1 MAPKTLL
8 PIAALATAALAA
20 SSGGCN
26 GQATLKSGVQTID
39 GRQYTLKIPDN
50 YDSSNPYRLVFGFHW
65 RGGSMNDVVNGN
77 SVPKWYGLDTLS
89 EGSAIFVAPNGIDNG
104 WANGGGSDIAFVDAI
119 IKQVEADLCV
129 DQSQRFSTG
138 FSYGGGMS
146 YAIACARAGEFRA
159 VAPIA
164 GGLISGCDGG
174 NDPIAY
180 LGIHGVSDNVLPI
193 DMGKSL
199 TNTFVKTNGCQAK
212 EIAQPAAG
220 SGQKVRTDF
229 EGCSE
234 PVSFIA
240 WDGGHVGAPAGD
252 FAPQATWEFFTSLA
266 SSGASVSGGASAN
279 STAAAAPVSSGAP
292 TTSEASTE
300 QEPATSA
307 SAEISTGEAP
317 ASGDAQASDANG
329 CPVVYT
335 DGASASGNA
344 QTPPTTGNA
353 QTAPAT
359 GNSQAPPSGNPW
371 GQPAGNPWGQPGGQ
385 WKRFSA

>member
-1 MAPKTLL
+1 M
-8 PIAALATAALAA
+8 
-20 SSGGCN
+20 N
-26 GQATLKSGVQTID
+26 GRATLKSGIQNID
-39 GRQYTLKIPDN
+39 GREYTLKIPDN

-65 RGGSMNDVVNGN
+65 RGGSMGDVVNGN

-104 WANGGGSDIAFVDAI
+104 WANGGGSDIAFVDSI

-129 DQSQRFSTG
+129 DQSQRFATG

-146 YAIACARAGEFRA
+146 YSIACSRAGEFRA

-199 TNTFVKTNGCQAK
+199 TETFVKTNGCQAK
-212 EIAQPAAG
+212 EIAQPAPG

-229 EGCSE
+229 EGCSK

-252 FAPQATWEFFTSLA
+252 FAPQATWEFFTSVA
-266 SSGASVSGGASAN
+266 SSGASVSSGASSN
-279 STAAAAPVSSGAP
+279 STAAATPVASAP

-300 QEPATSA
+300 
-307 SAEISTGEAP
+307 EAP
-317 ASGDAQASDANG
+317 ASGNAPAPSASASAEASTGGAPASGSSQASDANG
-329 CPVVYT
+329 CSVVYT
-335 DGASASGNA
+335 DGSSTSGDAQASPAGNA
-344 QTPPTTGNA
+344 Q
-353 QTAPAT
+353 
-359 GNSQAPPSGNPW
+359 APPAGNPW
-371 GQPAGNPWGQPGGQ
+371 GSWGQPGGQ

>member
-8 PIAALATAALAA
+8 PIAAIATAALAQ
-20 SSGGCN
+20 SSGGCS
-26 GQATLKSGVQTID
+26 GQATLKSGIQNID
-39 GRQYTLKIPDN
+39 GREYTLKIPDN

-65 RGGSMNDVVNGN
+65 LGGSMGDVVNGN
-77 SVPKWYGLDTLS
+77 SVPKWYGLDALS

-104 WANGGGSDIAFVDAI
+104 WANPGGRDIAFVESI
-119 IKQVEADLCV
+119 IEQVEADLCV
-129 DQSQRFSTG
+129 DQTQRFATG

-146 YAIACARAGEFRA
+146 YSIACSKAGDFRA

-164 GGLISGCDGG
+164 GGLISGCEGG
-174 NDPIAY
+174 KDPIAY
-180 LGIHGVSDNVLPI
+180 LGIHGISDNVLPI
-193 DMGKSL
+193 SGGIEL
-199 TNTFVKTNGCQAK
+199 ANTFVKNNGCQAK
-212 EIAQPAAG
+212 EVAQPSPG
-220 SGQKVRTDF
+220 SGQNVRTDF
-229 EGCSE
+229 EGCSQ

-266 SSGASVSGGASAN
+266 SSGASVSGGASSN

-300 QEPATSA
+300 EAPASGSAQAPATSA
-307 SAEISTGEAP
+307 SAEALTGEAP
-317 ASGDAQASDANG
+317 ASGSAQASAGND

-335 DGASASGNA
+335 DGGSDSGSAQAPASDNA
-344 QTPPTTGNA
+344 QA
-353 QTAPAT
+353 
-359 GNSQAPPSGNPW
+359 QAPPAGNPW
-371 GQPAGNPWGQPGGQ
+371 GSWGQPGGQ